1 MGRDWADGEIE
12 RLRRADPDALGA
24 LIERYQHRLYRYL
37 LRLTR
42 DRSQAEDL
50 FQQTWL
56 RVIENIRRYDAAR
69 DFDTWLFSI
78 AHNLAVD
85 HLRRRHPEALE
96 EEPAVDGTADS
107 AVARE
112 RAERL
117 AAAMTGL
124 PAAYREAVTL
134 RFEEEMKIGEIARVT
149 GVPLSTAKSRLRRGL
164 LALRELLERKI

>member
-12 RLRRADPDALGA
+12 GLRRADPDTLGA

-37 LRLTR
+37 FRLTR
-42 DRSQAEDL
+42 DRSHAEDL

-85 HLRRRHPEALE
+85 HLRRRRAEPLE
-96 EEPAVDGTADS
+96 EELPAGGVPDS

-117 AAAMTGL
+117 AAAVTEL

-134 RFEEEMKIGEIARVT
+134 RFEEEMKIEDIARVT

-164 LALRELLERKI
+164 LALRGLLERKV